1 LSGVADPFRIIEDSP
16 LGSVEEAFITDKQVN
31 SMLDPKIE
39 LLRQVPL
46 FAGLRDAQLEAI
58 SGIGEKR
65 FFEAGEN
72 IITQGAKGEIAF
84 LIMTGKAGCQKQ
96 EKGQTFVEDLWPG
109 TLVGE
114 LGMLVET
121 VHGVT
126 VTASERL
133 RALAIGREAFHAV
146 MEAHPVIARHI
157 SDRLLARL
165 HGLAAQLRTVDS
177 KLAEIEKAA

>member
-1 LSGVADPFRIIEDSP
+1 
-16 LGSVEEAFITDKQVN
+16 
-31 SMLDPKIE
+31 MLDQKIE

-46 FAGLRDAQLEAI
+46 FACLTEAQLGVIADA
-58 SGIGEKR
+58 GEKR

-72 IITQGAKGEIAF
+72 IIALDEKGSAAF
-84 LIMTGKAGCQKQ
+84 LIMSGKAGCMKH
-96 EKGQTFVEDLWPG
+96 ERGQAFVEDLWPG

-126 VTASERL
+126 VAANERL
-133 RALAIGREAFHAV
+133 RALAFSKEAFRAI
-146 MEAHPVIARHI
+146 MEAQPAIATHI
-157 SDRLLARL
+157 AGKLLTRL
-165 HGLAAQLRTVDS
+165 HGLAAQLREVDS